1 MRIEQRNNIRINEAV
16 SPADGANT
24 ATIVFAHGFG
34 CDQTMWRY
42 LEPMFRDRYRT
53 VLFDLVGCGNSDLSA
68 YDFDSY
74 TSLHAHA
81 GDLLQVIKAV
91 GDGPVI
97 CIGHSVSSM
106 TALLASIAEPQR
118 FAAQIMLAPSPCYID
133 DPDSN
138 YHGGF
143 SRADIDDLLGAMDS
157 NYLGWAG
164 TMAPAIMGAPE
175 QPALGQE
182 LAHSFCR
189 TDPTIAL
196 HFARTT
202 FLSDHR
208 ADLPRNTTPALIVQ
222 CDDDFIAPMP
232 VGDYLRAHLPHS
244 TLQVIENMGHC
255 PHMSA
260 PQACHAPIRAFL
272 DGLHL

>member
-1 MRIEQRNNIRINEAV
+1 MRIEQRNNIRISEPATEA
-16 SPADGANT
+16 A

-34 CDQTMWRY
+34 CDQSMWRY

-53 VLFDLVGCGNSDLSA
+53 VLFDLTGCGGSDLSA
-68 YDFDSY
+68 YDFERY

-81 GDLLQVIKAV
+81 DDLLAVIKAV

-106 TALLASIAEPQR
+106 IALLASIAEPQR
-118 FAAQIMLAPSPCYID
+118 FAAQIMLAPSACYID
-133 DPDSN
+133 DAQDG

-143 SRADIDDLLGAMDS
+143 SRADIDELLGAMES
-157 NYLGWAG
+157 NYVGWASA
-164 TMAPAIMGAPE
+164 MAPAIMGAPE

-182 LAHSFCR
+182 LVHSFCR

-208 ADLPRNTTPALIVQ
+208 ADLPRNTTPVLIVQ
-222 CDDDFIAPMP
+222 CDDDFIAPVP
-232 VGDYLRAHLPHS
+232 VGDYLCAQMPHS
-244 TLQVIENMGHC
+244 SLQVIDNLGHC
-255 PHMSA
+255 PHMST

-272 DGLHL
+272 DSLHL

>member
-1 MRIEQRNNIRINEAV
+1 MQSDIAQRNNIRIAEADT
-16 SPADGANT
+16 ADGAG
-24 ATIVFAHGFG
+24 TIVFAHGFG

-42 LEPMFRDRYRT
+42 LEPMFRGRYRT
-53 VLFDLVGCGNSDLSA
+53 VLFDLVGSGGSDLSA

-74 TSLHAHA
+74 TSLNAHA
-81 GDLLQVIKAV
+81 RDLLQVIKAV

-106 TALLASIAEPQR
+106 TALLASIAEPDL
-118 FAAQIMLAPSPCYID
+118 FAAQIMLAPSPRYVD
-133 DPDSN
+133 DAETDYS
-138 YHGGF
+138 GGF
-143 SRADIDDLLGAMDS
+143 SRADIDDLLSAMDS

-164 TMAPAIMGAPE
+164 TMAPAIMGAPD
-175 QPALGQE
+175 QPALADD
-182 LAHSFCR
+182 LAYSFCR

-196 HFARTT
+196 HFARAT

-208 ADLPRNTTPALIVQ
+208 ADLPHNTTPALIVQ
-222 CDDDFIAPMP
+222 CSDDFIAPMP
-232 VGDYLRAHLPHS
+232 VGDYLRSAMPHS
-244 TLQVIENMGHC
+244 TLAVIDNMGHC

-260 PQACHAPIRAFL
+260 PEACYGPIRGFL